1 MSENRLFRLKGPYHM
16 KPQKPK
22 LSTKRAKKSPI
33 VSVVVEHNTPPSREG
48 QMENAL
54 PQSTTPVPA
63 VHEPKER
70 RTEVVK
76 TLASTLGETKPGVLS
91 QLSVIV
97 KRLGCEE
104 ALRLLVRAQEI
115 EANGGMLINNGSR
128 RRTPGGVFFALVHAT
143 HPDLGFRPKRPKKQ
157 THHDRER
164 TNP

>member
-1 MSENRLFRLKGPYHM
+1 M
-16 KPQKPK
+16 KPQKTK
-22 LSTKRAKKSPI
+22 SSTKRAKKSPI
-33 VSVVVEHNTPPSREG
+33 VSVVVEHKTPPSREV

-54 PQSTTPVPA
+54 PQSTTPVA
-63 VHEPKER
+63 VTAPPVHEREPKER

-76 TLASTLGETKPGVLS
+76 TLASALGETKPGVLS

-104 ALRLLVRAQEI
+104 ALRLLARAQEI

-128 RRTPGGVFFALVHAT
+128 RRTPGGVFFALVHST

-157 THHDRER
+157 THHDPKR
-164 TNP
+164 TNT